1 MASLTKSEWRRRIL
15 ARRESLTPAEVERL
29 SAAVT
34 RLALR
39 LPELQ
44 EPSGVVLGYFSFRNE
59 VKAEEI
65 LKKIQARG
73 GRIALPVADRV
84 RKTLVASE
92 VYALDRELIT
102 SPLGIKEPAP
112 GHLRPLNPEELAAI
126 LVPGVAFDLRGYRL
140 GYGAGYYDRF
150 LSAFFPRRRQGGE
163 TPRPVLIGLAFEFQL
178 VPSLPPEPHDLPL
191 DVLVTEKRVLRP
203 LAAAEA

>member
-1 MASLTKSEWRRRIL
+1 MASLSKSEWRQRIL

-29 SAAVT
+29 SAEVA
-34 RLALR
+34 RLTLS

-44 EPSGVVLGYFSFRNE
+44 GPTGVVLGYFSFRNE

-73 GRIALPVADRV
+73 GRIALPVADRMH
-84 RKTLVASE
+84 KTLVASE
-92 VYALDRELIT
+92 VYALDRELVT

-112 GHLRPLNPEELAAI
+112 AYLRPLNPEELAAI

-150 LSAFFPRRRQGGE
+150 LSAFFPRQRQAE
-163 TPRPVLIGLAFEFQL
+163 TTPRPVLIGLAFEFQL

-191 DVLVTEKRVLRP
+191 DLVVTEKRVLRP
-203 LAAAEA
+203 LTAPE